1 MKYKSFKILS
11 AILVFVFI
19 VALIPTNLS
28 AQKPENSSEID
39 YEKVLETRFL
49 NMLNHNFV
57 YSEDFE
63 SLDDIVN
70 NSAIALLNQKDGDH
84 IDASVLNT
92 YLYNMYGLEI
102 EDFSTINEGFNFKEG
117 YAYIS
122 PGGYAQYKHTA
133 ESLTENPDG
142 TFTFLTNVS
151 IKTHDAQSYTSACET
166 VFVKNE
172 KSVFGY
178 NIVTSDIE

>member
-1 MKYKSFKILS
+1 MKNKLFKIITVLL
-11 AILVFVFI
+11 IFVFFMGFKS
-19 VALIPTNLS
+19 VNLN
-28 AQKPENSSEID
+28 AKVSETQVD
-39 YEKVLETRFL
+39 YKKVLETRFL

-63 SLDDIVN
+63 NLDDIVN

-84 IDASVLNT
+84 IETSVLNT

-102 EDFSTINEGFNFKEG
+102 KDFSTINDGFNFKEG
-117 YAYIS
+117 YVYIS
-122 PGGYAQYKHTA
+122 PRGYAIYKHTA

-142 TFTFLTNVS
+142 TFTFVTNLE
-151 IKTHDAQSYTSACET
+151 IKTHDEQNCISTCET
-166 VFVKNE
+166 VFTKNE

-178 NIVTSDIE
+178 NIVTSNIK